1 MISNRQMFQQL
12 MAQTSDAPMLLE
24 IVKAEECYLWDNNGK
39 RYIDLISGI
48 SVSNIGHR
56 HPDVVSAIIE
66 QTNQY
71 LHLMVYGEYVQSP
84 QVKYAKALTSLLPAN
99 LNCCYF
105 VNSGSEAIEGAMKLA
120 KRATG
125 RAKIIAF
132 KNSYHGSTQGA
143 MSLNNNEYFTNAF
156 RPLLP
161 GIEFIEWNN
170 TTDLKAIDS
179 DTACVITEVIKAEAG
194 AIEAD
199 KRFLKELNKKCK
211 DRGALLICDEV
222 QTGFGRT
229 GPLFAFMDHEIMP
242 DVICLGKGMAGGM
255 PMGAFVSDKKI
266 MNTLSNNPV
275 LGHISTFG
283 GHPVMCAAASATLN
297 VIASLNTDVK
307 VREKER
313 LIRSELKHP
322 AIKKISGKGLL
333 LALEFESIEF
343 NKAVI
348 KKCIEKG
355 IIVDWFL
362 FAEHMLRIAPPL
374 NIPDEL
380 IIYTCRVIIEA
391 IDSVEKIN

>member
-1 MISNRQMFQQL
+1 MFQQL

-84 QVKYAKALTSLLPAN
+84 QVKYAKALTALLPAN

-143 MSLNNNEYFTNAF
+143 MSLNDNEYFTNAF

-170 TTDLKAIDS
+170 SKSLKAIDS
-179 DTACVITEVIKAEAG
+179 ETACVITEVIKAEAG
-194 AIEAD
+194 AIEAE
-199 KRFLKELNKKCK
+199 KKFLEELNKKCK
-211 DRGALLICDEV
+211 DTGALLICDEV

-255 PMGAFVSDKKI
+255 PMGAFVSDQKI

-307 VREKER
+307 VREKEN

-322 AIKKISGKGLL
+322 AIKKISGRGLL
-333 LALEFESIEF
+333 LALEFESIDF

-355 IIVDWFL
+355 VIVDWFL

-380 IIYTCRVIIEA
+380 IIYTCRVITEA
-391 IDSVEKIN
+391 IDSVEKSN